1 MFYLRILFY
10 ILLFFTV
17 IRETLRTVIVGFI
30 LDPLLVFVFFGV
42 LAFILLK
49 DANEEK
55 EARDRAWRI
64 FSKYLIYSLVP
75 IVNVWIISKICNF
88 PLLWKILLFVPFIR
102 FYYFYKVN
110 LVLCKWQ
117 SLDKRYAIGMTLF
130 PVVFYGKLI
139 YR

>member
-1 MFYLRILFY
+1 MKILFY
-10 ILLFFTV
+10 ILLFLAV
-17 IRETLRTVIVGFI
+17 IREAFRTVIVGFT

-49 DANEEK
+49 DENEEK

-88 PLLWKILLFVPFIR
+88 SLL
-102 FYYFYKVN
+102 
-110 LVLCKWQ
+110 
-117 SLDKRYAIGMTLF
+117 
-130 PVVFYGKLI
+130 
-139 YR
+139 